1 MYRCVWAC
9 DPAGYEDKKKMKIK
23 ALLIGPGSGIVLY
36 AVLYAINGWRAVG
49 AGFAISL
56 LIMAVVLWSER

>member
-1 MYRCVWAC
+1 MSL
-9 DPAGYEDKKKMKIK
+9 K
-23 ALLIGPGSGIVLY
+23 ALLIGPGAGLAIY

-56 LIMAVVLWSER
+56 LIMEAFLWRER

>member
-1 MYRCVWAC
+1 MSL
-9 DPAGYEDKKKMKIK
+9 K
-23 ALLIGPGSGIVLY
+23 ALLIGPGAGLAIY

-56 LIMAVVLWSER
+56 LIMAVFLWSEK